1 MSDGPDF
8 SHFVQHRQLD
18 VYEQSMARQ
27 GYAYGVDLRRS
38 HWLANSTIGNALVRS
53 VDRAWTELAQY
64 LDTEVL
70 RDAREAPLGLLR
82 ELAAHMNLLRAPLPT
97 VKLLRAQQ
105 RGRWPLVTPLGATR
119 GGALWLILDAEALM
133 ALDAEQRAFL
143 LGAGLGHLH
152 CDHAVFF
159 SAHFLAKRRDVSS
172 GRLAED
178 LQIRA
183 LRSAMSPWTKVM
195 AFSADRA
202 GLIAC
207 GRLETAVSLI
217 ENPPIPLAVG
227 VSQLEPSWLPPLP
240 PAALRIQ
247 ALEEFARS
255 ARFARELALRARQ
268 RELARNIM
276 PTPEPREP
284 NEPNEPAEPSDNI
297 HVPADAWTLAR
308 VDARLT
314 ARLNLI

>member
-1 MSDGPDF
+1 MSDGPDL

-38 HWLANSTIGNALVRS
+38 RWLASSTVGNALVRA
-53 VDRAWTELAQY
+53 VDRAWSELSDH
-64 LDTEVL
+64 L
-70 RDAREAPLGLLR
+70 AREVVVEARSAPLSLLR
-82 ELAAHMNLLRAPLPT
+82 EVAAHMNLLRAPLPT
-97 VKLLRAQQ
+97 IKLLRAEQ

-119 GGALWLILDAEALM
+119 GGALWLILDADALA
-133 ALDAEQRAFL
+133 ALDADKRAFL
-143 LGAGLGHLH
+143 LGSGLGHLH

-159 SAHFLAKRRDVSS
+159 SAHLLASHREGNLSTRRFA
-172 GRLAED
+172 AE

-183 LRSAMSPWTKVM
+183 LRSAMAPWTKVM
-195 AFSADRA
+195 MFSADRA

-207 GRLETAVSLI
+207 GRLETAVSMI
-217 ENPPIPLAVG
+217 ENPPIPLALG
-227 VSQLEPSWLPPLP
+227 VRDEPSWLPPPPP
-240 PAALRIQ
+240 PAVRIR

-255 ARFARELALRARQ
+255 ARFARETALRARQ
-268 RELARNIM
+268 RELARNM
-276 PTPEPREP
+276 TPQAGPEP
-284 NEPNEPAEPSDNI
+284 EPAENI
-297 HVPADAWTLAR
+297 HVPAEAWTLAR